1 MPRPPRSVLAL
12 ALLCGC
18 AEGGLQDNPQSE
30 VEIAADHHLFWF
42 RTLPGF
48 GPFPPTATSVL
59 PCRSMFAM
67 AADSTYQLTEISCGS
82 GNASDN
88 YALAE
93 TGELTLFVTGSGQ
106 FPTIALLGGYSR
118 VVNQPDLFFTDRITL
133 GTSPSIGLLYGTE
146 QEIGSVDLEG
156 AWHLVSLHVMFSGGL
171 AIPHNVG
178 RAAHGSITVAADP
191 PPAMPP
197 TPPGSLLAI
206 SGDGMESGSN
216 PTQLPI
222 TFGGT
227 IQNLLQG
234 TPPTGDGTVNL
245 TVDYDAD
252 SRVFRAAA
260 GRDIVMAVDEDE
272 TDGSAG
278 MLFLVRQ
285 FDATTLLDEDDV
297 AGLFLIGGQTLFVN
311 AANAGSD
318 AFVGTLELF
327 TQGGF
332 VLEAEGHQGIDFSY
346 QGTYAFLQDPANP
359 GVRTGGTGEQWF
371 AAISRN
377 YNSITLVDAVV
388 EDRANNTPE
397 LNILIGVRRQGS

>member
-1 MPRPPRSVLAL
+1 MARSADNDDGEEDGEVGRHRHGEEDAHDRGDAAEELRLAL
-12 ALLCGC
+12 GGRLLLGHGHLLVVLGLRLRADHVEQVAELGLVDGPRLGLVDLRTGARRVAPVSRARCSAALAALLCGC

-93 TGELTLFVTGSGQ
+93 NGELTLFVTGSGQ

-171 AIPHNVG
+171 A
-178 RAAHGSITVAADP
+178 
-191 PPAMPP
+191 
-197 TPPGSLLAI
+197 
-206 SGDGMESGSN
+206 
-216 PTQLPI
+216 
-222 TFGGT
+222 TF
-227 IQNLLQG
+227 
-234 TPPTGDGTVNL
+234 
-245 TVDYDAD
+245 
-252 SRVFRAAA
+252 
-260 GRDIVMAVDEDE
+260 
-272 TDGSAG
+272 
-278 MLFLVRQ
+278 
-285 FDATTLLDEDDV
+285 
-297 AGLFLIGGQTLFVN
+297 TLFV
-311 AANAGSD
+311 
-318 AFVGTLELF
+318 
-327 TQGGF
+327 
-332 VLEAEGHQGIDFSY
+332 
-346 QGTYAFLQDPANP
+346 PP
-359 GVRTGGTGEQWF
+359 G
-371 AAISRN
+371 
-377 YNSITLVDAVV
+377 
-388 EDRANNTPE
+388 
-397 LNILIGVRRQGS
+397 